1 MLNVTR
7 DILSKLDDDVLVK
20 QRRFLKFLA
29 CLMFLGGVL
38 FILFPYVSGGVLS
51 IIVGGILMCSG
62 VALAVGMF
70 KNRVHNFW
78 PVVSGVVVSIAYFF
92 DGVFF
97 YYCTRI
103 RCFLQLQLFLACLF
117 CFGGVIRLTTFFK
130 HRKEKKVWLQGV
142 IGILD
147 LFIAWCFITATPQA
161 SIYMVSM
168 VTGIELML
176 SGISCAYIANQ
187 FRKT

>member
-7 DILSKLDDDVLVK
+7 DILSQLDDSVLVK

-29 CLMFLGGVL
+29 GLMFVGGVL
-38 FILFPYVSGGVLS
+38 FILFPYISGGILS
-51 IIVGGILMCSG
+51 IIVGVVLICSG
-62 VALAVGMF
+62 VALAMGLF
-70 KNRVHNFW
+70 QNRVHNFW
-78 PVVSGVVVSIAYFF
+78 PVVSGVVISLAYILMGYFF
-92 DGVFF
+92 ITAPELGIFAIA
-97 YYCTRI
+97 T
-103 RCFLQLQLFLACLF
+103 FLACLF
-117 CFGGVIRLTTFFK
+117 CLGGVVRLTNVFK
-130 HRKEKKVWLQGV
+130 HRKDKGVWLQGV

-176 SGISCAYIANQ
+176 SGVSCAYIATQ
-187 FRKT
+187 FRKS

>member
-70 KNRVHNFW
+70 KNRVHNFLA
-78 PVVSGVVVSIAYFF
+78 S
-92 DGVFF
+92 
-97 YYCTRI
+97 
-103 RCFLQLQLFLACLF
+103 LFL
-117 CFGGVIRLTTFFK
+117 G
-130 HRKEKKVWLQGV
+130 
-142 IGILD
+142 
-147 LFIAWCFITATPQA
+147 
-161 SIYMVSM
+161 
-168 VTGIELML
+168 
-176 SGISCAYIANQ
+176 
-187 FRKT
+187 

>member
-1 MLNVTR
+1 M
-7 DILSKLDDDVLVK
+7 
-20 QRRFLKFLA
+20 
-29 CLMFLGGVL
+29 G
-38 FILFPYVSGGVLS
+38 
-51 IIVGGILMCSG
+51 
-62 VALAVGMF
+62 
-70 KNRVHNFW
+70 
-78 PVVSGVVVSIAYFF
+78 YFF
-92 DGVFF
+92 ITAPELGVFAIA
-97 YYCTRI
+97 T
-103 RCFLQLQLFLACLF
+103 FLACLF
-117 CFGGVIRLTTFFK
+117 CLGGIIRLTNFFK

>member
-29 CLMFLGGVL
+29 CLMFLGGIL

-51 IIVGGILMCSG
+51 IIVGVILMCSG
-62 VALAVGMF
+62 VALAIGMF

-78 PVVSGVVVSIAYFF
+78 PVVSGVVVSIAYFLM
-92 DGVFF
+92 GYFF
-97 YYCTRI
+97 ITAPELGI
-103 RCFLQLQLFLACLF
+103 FAIATFLACLF
-117 CFGGVIRLTTFFK
+117 CLGGVIRLTTFFK
-130 HRKEKKVWLQGV
+130 WRKDKKVWLQGV

-147 LFIAWCFITATPQA
+147 LFIAWCFITAAPQA

-176 SGISCAYIANQ
+176 SGISCVFIANQ
-187 FRKT
+187 FRKP

>member
-62 VALAVGMF
+62 VALTVGMF

-78 PVVSGVVVSIAYFF
+78 PVVSGIVVSIAYFLIGYF
-92 DGVFF
+92 FITAPELGVFAIA
-97 YYCTRI
+97 T
-103 RCFLQLQLFLACLF
+103 FLACLF
-117 CFGGVIRLTTFFK
+117 CLGGIIRLTNFFK

-187 FRKT
+187 FRKA